1 MACNF
6 TFISSD
12 VFPSKNRNRIT
23 DRYCSFSMIAN
34 EHTLA
39 HFKQLSKQNYSINL
53 SEILTGVV
61 SKVALNDSKQ
71 TLSQWCYQSLN
82 TGTYHTPLVDKFCLT
97 YPTSPSPNFQDKIAN
112 FGTNCFFVY

>member
-6 TFISSD
+6 TFISSH

-39 HFKQLSKQNYSINL
+39 HFKQLSKQNYSINQ
-53 SEILTGVV
+53 SEILTGFV

-82 TGTYHTPLVDKFCLT
+82 TGTYHTALVHRHIFSDLKIFFCL
-97 YPTSPSPNFQDKIAN
+97 
-112 FGTNCFFVY
+112 

>member
-6 TFISSD
+6 TFISSH

-39 HFKQLSKQNYSINL
+39 HFKQVSKQNYSINL

-71 TLSQWCYQSLN
+71 ILSRWRYQSLN
-82 TGTYHTPLVDKFCLT
+82 TGTYHTALVQSK
-97 YPTSPSPNFQDKIAN
+97 S
-112 FGTNCFFVY
+112 FFYL